1 MEIKI
6 TSKQIFTVLLVLAWI
21 IFVGLSIEAG
31 GFLCNAF
38 FTLVL
43 NPEGAKHFWKLVDLS
58 AVYNSNKTYF
68 ITISSLMVIVA
79 ILKSV
84 LFYRIIVILSDKEF
98 NIEHPFN
105 IKLTRFISL
114 AAYISFGIGLF
125 ANWGATYVTWMAS
138 KDIPMPTLQE
148 LRFDGFNVWLFMGV
162 ILFVIAQIFKRGVAI
177 QAENDLTV

>member
-1 MEIKI
+1 
-6 TSKQIFTVLLVLAWI
+6 
-21 IFVGLSIEAG
+21 
-31 GFLCNAF
+31 
-38 FTLVL
+38 
-43 NPEGAKHFWKLVDLS
+43 
-58 AVYNSNKTYF
+58 
-68 ITISSLMVIVA
+68 
-79 ILKSV
+79 
-84 LFYRIIVILSDKEF
+84 
-98 NIEHPFN
+98 
-105 IKLTRFISL
+105 FISL